1 MRFPLM
7 VYLAPILVCAAFGQS
22 TNNAVAKA
30 PKDPRELLALAR
42 PAYDFDDASL
52 KPWHLTGRYQL
63 FDENG
68 KPGEEGAYEYWWSA
82 PGVYRSSWSRPGGMR
97 TEWHTADGRTMS
109 VASGKRIMAIE
120 RELRDLL
127 VNPVPDVSK
136 LAPGEAEF
144 EKDDLKVGKVNLPC
158 ARVSLRRQKDGRT
171 PTIPGVRAGTYCFE
185 EPGLFLAVEHEGD
198 GDYSEFHQLRSFQ
211 GRVIAGEVVRSFNG
225 RYLFKYS
232 LGKMT
237 WIDAKDPALN
247 PTTDAKVTAD
257 DAVSRSP
264 TAQSHPVDKVA
275 PFYPLAAKS
284 THTTGSVL
292 LDILIGADGKVRDVV
307 VLGSSSPF
315 LSRAAKDAVGKWQY
329 SPYVV
334 EGEAQEVSTRV
345 KVIFAMGGR

>member
-7 VYLAPILVCAAFGQS
+7 VYLAPIMVCAAFGQS
-22 TNNAVAKA
+22 TNNAVARA

-42 PAYDFDDASL
+42 PAYDFDDVSL
-52 KPWHLTGRYQL
+52 KPWHLKGSYQL

-68 KPGEEGAYEYWWSA
+68 KPGEEGAYEYWWTA

-97 TEWHTADGRTMS
+97 TEWHTAHGRTMS

-120 RELRDLL
+120 RDLRDLL

-144 EKDDLKVGKVNLPC
+144 EKDDLKVGKLNLQF
-158 ARVSLRRQKDGRT
+158 ARMSLRRQKDGRP

-185 EPGLFLAVEHEGD
+185 EPGLFLAVEHD
-198 GDYSEFHQLRSFQ
+198 PDADYTEFHQLRSFQ
-211 GRVIAGEVVRSFNG
+211 GRVIAGEVIRSFNG

-232 LGKMT
+232 LDKMT

-247 PTTDAKVTAD
+247 PTTDAKVTAE
-257 DAVSRSP
+257 DATRQESA
-264 TAQSHPVDKVA
+264 AQSHLLNKV
-275 PFYPLAAKS
+275 PPIYPPAAKS
-284 THTTGSVL
+284 THTTGAVL
-292 LDILIGADGKVRDVV
+292 LDVLIGTNGRVRDVV
-307 VLGSSSPF
+307 VLGSSSP
-315 LSRAAKDAVGKWQY
+315 LLTQAAKDAVGQWQY

-334 EGEAQEVSTRV
+334 DGEPQEVSTRV
-345 KVIFAMGGR
+345 KVFFMMG